1 MPRERARVD
10 SFRAGDVPIAQVFI
24 ERYLGAPIAWYFGQ
38 FFNNKTAHMRGAAF
52 LIQRVDPVISDQRV
66 CHCHN
71 LPAVGWI
78 GQHFLITGHRRVEAN
93 LPDACPS
100 CAKGFT
106 LEISAVFEGY
116 ECAHVTAQYQWYA

>member
-1 MPRERARVD
+1 
-10 SFRAGDVPIAQVFI
+10 
-24 ERYLGAPIAWYFGQ
+24 
-38 FFNNKTAHMRGAAF
+38 MRGAAF

-93 LPDACPS
+93 LTNACAS
-100 CAKGFT
+100 RAKRFA

-116 ECAHVTAQYQWYA
+116 ECAHVTAQYRGYR